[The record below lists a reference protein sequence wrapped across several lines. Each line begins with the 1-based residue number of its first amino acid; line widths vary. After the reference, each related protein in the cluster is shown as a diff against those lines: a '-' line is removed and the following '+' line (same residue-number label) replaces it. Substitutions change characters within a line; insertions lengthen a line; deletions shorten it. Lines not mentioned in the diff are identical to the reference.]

1 MSQQDYI
8 PKMKNQLSTIM
19 VFGMVMMLAPFAID
33 LYLPAFPTIAED
45 LATGIDQLEAT
56 VAIFLMAFAGGQLVL
71 GPLSDVYGR
80 RRILIFGLILFVFA
94 STVISVSNSLN
105 ALFFLRFWQG
115 IGAAG
120 TVTVF
125 PMVQDRFSKEDA
137 ARAISIIMALIV
149 VAPMI
154 APLVGGYVLIFAGW
168 RALFIVLSLIG
179 FASLLLTLI
188 VLRPSRRK
196 RRLVSLADLRRGYAT
211 VFAERRLMLAVATGS
226 LAFAGLF
233 AFVAGSPFVYITYFG
248 VAPERYGLLIG
259 MNAATMIAVN
269 LANASFLARVSPIR
283 KIVTGAFIL
292 AVSSVAMLASAV
304 MDQGLL
310 SLILAAL
317 VFFAALAL
325 VETNAAIVAF
335 SLLPEE
341 NGTVAALNGAF
352 QFGFGALSS
361 LLVSVTA
368 STNAV
373 PLTAIMA
380 LSGVAVVISAT
391 LLRRYR

>member
-1 MSQQDYI
+1 
-8 PKMKNQLSTIM
+8 
-19 VFGMVMMLAPFAID
+19 
-33 LYLPAFPTIAED
+33 
-45 LATGIDQLEAT
+45 
-56 VAIFLMAFAGGQLVL
+56 
-71 GPLSDVYGR
+71 
-80 RRILIFGLILFVFA
+80 
-94 STVISVSNSLN
+94 
-105 ALFFLRFWQG
+105 
-115 IGAAG
+115 
-120 TVTVF
+120 
-125 PMVQDRFSKEDA
+125 
-137 ARAISIIMALIV
+137 
-149 VAPMI
+149 
-154 APLVGGYVLIFAGW
+154 
-168 RALFIVLSLIG
+168 
-179 FASLLLTLI
+179 
-188 VLRPSRRK
+188 
-196 RRLVSLADLRRGYAT
+196 
-211 VFAERRLMLAVATGS
+211 MLAVATGS

>member
-211 VFAERRLMLAVATGS
+211 VFAERRLMLAVTTGS

>member
-1 MSQQDYI
+1 
-8 PKMKNQLSTIM
+8 MKNQLSTIM

>member
-1 MSQQDYI
+1 
-8 PKMKNQLSTIM
+8 MKNQLSTIM

-211 VFAERRLMLAVATGS
+211 VFAERRLMLAVTTGS
-226 LAFAGLF
+226 LALAGLF

-352 QFGFGALSS
+352 QFGFGALST

>member
-211 VFAERRLMLAVATGS
+211 VFAERRLMLAVTTGS

-380 LSGVAVVISAT
+380 LSGVEVVISAT

>member
-1 MSQQDYI
+1 
-8 PKMKNQLSTIM
+8 MKNQLSTIM

-211 VFAERRLMLAVATGS
+211 VFAERRLMLAVTTGS

>member
-196 RRLVSLADLRRGYAT
+196 RRLVSLADLRRGYAI
-211 VFAERRLMLAVATGS
+211 VFAERRLMLAVTTGS

>member
-211 VFAERRLMLAVATGS
+211 VFAERRLMLAVTTGS
-226 LAFAGLF
+226 LALAGLF